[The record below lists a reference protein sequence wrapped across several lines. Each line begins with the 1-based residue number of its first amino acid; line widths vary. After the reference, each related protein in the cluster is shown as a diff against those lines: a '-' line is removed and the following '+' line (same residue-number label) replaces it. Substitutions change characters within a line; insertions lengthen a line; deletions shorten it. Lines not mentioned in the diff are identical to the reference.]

1 MQLTDSAYVA
11 HSEDILYRQAYEGF
25 RRAGQTDDFFKIVH
39 TAGKLDE
46 NGASAEVD
54 KRRVYIDLNDNTV
67 YSTNT
72 QYAGNTVGLK
82 KLSLRLAIN
91 KASREG
97 WLAEHMLVMGVHG
110 PGGRISYFTGAYPSA
125 CGKTSTAMLPGES
138 IVGDDIAYL
147 RPIYGELRAA
157 NVEAGIF
164 GIIQD
169 VNKDDDPI
177 IWNVLHDPGEIIFS
191 NVLIKDGKPYWLGMG
206 EETPDEGY
214 NHSGK
219 WWAGKK
225 DDEGREIT
233 LSHKNARYTVSLSQL
248 ENRDPRLNDPEGV
261 PVAGVIYGGRDSD
274 TSVPVEQAFDWT
286 HGIITKGASL
296 ESETT
301 SATLG
306 KEGVRVFQPMSNLD
320 FVSLPLGKYI
330 RNNLDIVEK
339 VDSPPLIFSVN
350 YFLRGKDGQFLND
363 IQDKLVWLKW
373 MELRVHGEVDA
384 IERPT
389 GLIPE
394 YEDLKRLFKEFRGKD
409 YAREEY
415 DEQFALRIPENLAK
429 IDRIEKIYRESV
441 SDAPDILFEV
451 LDEQRKRL
459 EAAK

>member
-1 MQLTDSAYVA
+1 
-11 HSEDILYRQAYEGF
+11 
-25 RRAGQTDDFFKIVH
+25 
-39 TAGKLDE
+39 
-46 NGASAEVD
+46 
-54 KRRVYIDLNDNTV
+54 
-67 YSTNT
+67 
-72 QYAGNTVGLK
+72 
-82 KLSLRLAIN
+82 
-91 KASREG
+91 
-97 WLAEHMLVMGVHG
+97 
-110 PGGRISYFTGAYPSA
+110 
-125 CGKTSTAMLPGES
+125 
-138 IVGDDIAYL
+138 
-147 RPIYGELRAA
+147 
-157 NVEAGIF
+157 VEAGIF